1 MQRVVVNNAR
11 NARRRIAVVDS
22 FALSNRGFVA
32 SAKTQVRRVAAVLS
46 AAVGALLLI
55 STSVSAQVAN
65 RVVGPTDPR
74 TGFPVGLIDER
85 GTSLAPCVDDI
96 VLCPSTLPDLGLP
109 AAVPGNFPDEFFY
122 SFASA
127 DLDVPG
133 STVATLVV
141 AIEGSFVNAPLVEA
155 GQQVLFGRVRVRIRG
170 GLTVGTRY
178 RITHPYGVLTTTAV
192 DKNGV
197 GFIDQ
202 TQDIGCLAP
211 VPGIICPPFT
221 PVVTSTPWPF
231 LIWNPAVA
239 PAAPA
244 GYIGAPGVLHTV
256 VGSPTG
262 NNLFRLEELHGGGN
276 GADLIDQTNLFSVA
290 GKRIDF
296 TPPTATV
303 TSPLAGATVSGTVQV
318 RATAT
323 DNVGVTSL
331 QIQLDGVN
339 LGPAGASSPVTV
351 SWNTT
356 LSAAGTHRLSAIAR
370 DLAGNVGTSAD
381 VQVTVNNAAPPPPA
395 LVTVPNVVGQTQA
408 TAQTNI
414 TNAGLVF
421 AINRANSATVP
432 AGVVI
437 SQTPVG
443 GASAAR
449 GSTVTLLV
457 SSGQAVLV
465 RTPDVVGRPLAD
477 AQSRIADVGLTST
490 VTSAN
495 DPKVKAGEIIS
506 QSPGRDT
513 LVPSGSNVAL
523 VVSLGS

>member
-1 MQRVVVNNAR
+1 M
-11 NARRRIAVVDS
+11 IDS
-22 FALSNRGFVA
+22 FGFPNRGLLA
-32 SAKTQVRRVAAVLS
+32 SAKTQVRGVIAVLS
-46 AAVGALLLI
+46 AAAGALLLI

-96 VLCPSTLPDLGLP
+96 VLCPSTLPNLALP
-109 AAVPGNFPDEFFY
+109 PAVPGNFPDEFFY

-127 DLDVPG
+127 DLNVPG
-133 STVATLVV
+133 SSVATLVV
-141 AIEGSFVNAPLVEA
+141 AVEGSFVNAPLVQA
-155 GQQVLFGRVRVRIRG
+155 GQQTLFGRVRVRIRG
-170 GLTVGTRY
+170 GLTIGTTY

-192 DKNGV
+192 DVNGV
-197 GFIDQ
+197 GTINQ
-202 TQDIGCLAP
+202 TVDLGCVAALVTA
-211 VPGIICPPFT
+211 GICPPFT
-221 PVVTSTPWPF
+221 PIVTSTPWPF

-244 GYIGAPGVLHTV
+244 GYIGDPLVLHTV

-276 GADLIDQTNLFSVA
+276 GANLIDETTLFSVA

-303 TSPLAGATVSGTVQV
+303 TSPLAGATVSGTVPV
-318 RATAT
+318 TATAT

-331 QIQLDGVN
+331 QIQLDGIN
-339 LGPAGASSPVTV
+339 LGAAGTSSPVTV

-356 LSAAGTHRLSAIAR
+356 LSAAGSHRLSAIAS

-381 VQVTVNNAAPPPPA
+381 VLVTVNNAAAPPPA

-421 AINRANSATVP
+421 AINRASSATVP

-457 SSGQAVLV
+457 SLGQAVLV

-477 AQSRIADVGLTST
+477 AQSRIAAVGLTST
-490 VTSAN
+490 FTSAN
-495 DPKVKAGEIIS
+495 DPKVKVGEVIS
-506 QSPGRDT
+506 QSPARDT
-513 LVPSGSNVAL
+513 LVPSGTNVAL
-523 VVSLGS
+523 VVSLGP